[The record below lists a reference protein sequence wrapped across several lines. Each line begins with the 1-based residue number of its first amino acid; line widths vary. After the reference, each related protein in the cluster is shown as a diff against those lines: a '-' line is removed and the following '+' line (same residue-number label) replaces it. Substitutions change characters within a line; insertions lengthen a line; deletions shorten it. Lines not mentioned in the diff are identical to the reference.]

1 MAIPTYNVY
10 FVCFRAWCHGEQ
22 LAKLVP
28 SCVFFRVDG
37 KKRCRDRFV
46 PWTQPYVQTSSL
58 SGQMGARKHTP
69 NSRIKRDDV
78 AKVEPMVHGSRHL
91 MGRVRHAN
99 GQMSISQ
106 LTARLPPNE

>member
-1 MAIPTYNVY
+1 
-10 FVCFRAWCHGEQ
+10 
-22 LAKLVP
+22 
-28 SCVFFRVDG
+28 
-37 KKRCRDRFV
+37 
-46 PWTQPYVQTSSL
+46 
-58 SGQMGARKHTP
+58 MGARKHTP

-106 LTARLPPNE
+106 LTAKLPPNE